1 MDSTATSRYK
11 RVWIGVGLLNVAW
24 LYWMT
29 LRPNPEV
36 AANLAPLTSS
46 AARWGI
52 SFYWLIDI
60 AGNIVVFAPLGACVA
75 LLLGCKVPEW
85 VLWAALGGAGLS
97 ASIELLQ
104 AALPDRV
111 TAWDDF
117 VLNTLGAVVGALMAC
132 GAQALFK
139 KYNKGRTA

>member
-1 MDSTATSRYK
+1 MDSTATSRC
-11 RVWIGVGLLNVAW
+11 RGVWLGLAALNAAW

-46 AARWGI
+46 AACWGI

-75 LLLGCKVPEW
+75 LLLERKVSER
-85 VLWAALGGAGLS
+85 VLWAALGGAVLS

-104 AALPDRV
+104 VALPDRV

-117 VLNTLGAVVGALMAC
+117 VLNTLGAGMGALLAC
-132 GAQALFK
+132 GVQALFK
-139 KYNKGRTA
+139 KYDRRKIA

>member
-1 MDSTATSRYK
+1 MDSTATSHR
-11 RVWIGVGLLNVAW
+11 RGVWLGLAALNVAW

-60 AGNIVVFAPLGACVA
+60 AGNVGVFVPLGACIA
-75 LLLGCKVPEW
+75 LLLGCRVPAR

-104 AALPDRV
+104 ATLPDRV
-111 TAWDDF
+111 TAWEDL
-117 VLNTLGAVVGALMAC
+117 VLNTLGAGIGALLVC